1 MASISAAA
9 ASQINQDTYLQLLVA
24 QIQNQ
29 NPLEPVSDTE
39 FIGQLTQFNT
49 LSSLQSL
56 NASFDQM
63 LKLQQLTQGADL
75 IGKTVQYTDANGQV
89 ATGMVSRVL
98 STNGDINLNVN
109 GVAVGLDQISAVL
122 S

>member
-1 MASISAAA
+1 MASISASSAA
-9 ASQINQDTYLQLLVA
+9 TINQDTYLQLLVA

-39 FIGQLTQFNT
+39 FIGQLTSFNQ

-56 NASFDQM
+56 NTNFSEM
-63 LKLQQLTQGADL
+63 LKFQQLGQGANL
-75 IGKTVQYTDANGQV
+75 IGKSVEYTDGNGTAQ
-89 ATGMVSRVL
+89 TGTVNRVVSNG
-98 STNGDINLNVN
+98 STIKIEIGNVQ
-109 GVAVGLDQISAVL
+109 VGLDQITSV